1 MVEAIACHHQPLS
14 TAKNKPL
21 ASIVHISDAVTL
33 QMGMGLGI
41 DGLMYP
47 LSEEALKV
55 VGVTGDDLEFLM
67 ADIVDLFIDKDM
79 FS

>member
-1 MVEAIACHHQPLS
+1 
-14 TAKNKPL
+14 
-21 ASIVHISDAVTL
+21 
-33 QMGMGLGI
+33 MGLGI